1 MRSKAVWRMFL
12 CMACVVVLAAQV
24 PIPQEYQVKAALIYN
39 LAKFVEWP
47 AVALPETSTD
57 MALCIVGEDPFGPDL
72 DHTIA
77 GKSVHRKRLTI
88 SRLRTVQDV
97 AGCHIVF
104 IGMLARPDL
113 VQTLDAA
120 QDSHALTIGE
130 TDQFTNLGGMIF
142 LTMEGNRVQF
152 EVNMEAVERAKLRIS
167 SKALKLARAVKG
179 GELN

>member
-1 MRSKAVWRMFL
+1 
-12 CMACVVVLAAQV
+12 
-24 PIPQEYQVKAALIYN
+24 
-39 LAKFVEWP
+39 
-47 AVALPETSTD
+47 
-57 MALCIVGEDPFGPDL
+57 
-72 DHTIA
+72 
-77 GKSVHRKRLTI
+77 
-88 SRLRTVQDV
+88 
-97 AGCHIVF
+97 
-104 IGMLARPDL
+104 MLARPDL